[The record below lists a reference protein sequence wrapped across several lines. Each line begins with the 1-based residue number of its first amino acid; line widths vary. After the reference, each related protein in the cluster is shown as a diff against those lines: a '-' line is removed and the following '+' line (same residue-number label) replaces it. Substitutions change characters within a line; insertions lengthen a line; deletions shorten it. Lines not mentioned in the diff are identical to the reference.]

1 MSSLFIQWMSTNRV
15 ATVYYHSTM
24 AVWWSKKKAVSS
36 DVRYYLSQI
45 PAHFKHYTLIH
56 IPLLSLFLHSS
67 LCATEW
73 CDSREQTMSGYP
85 GNLGR
90 RTEVSWAGSAPSSWC
105 GASATDDSPACTMK
119 VGDPNLSK
127 AGGGGVGEQ
136 GRWGRGII
144 RRRGWWCL
152 RQWHLLI
159 GRCPCPWHK

>member
-1 MSSLFIQWMSTNRV
+1 MSISYRQISCWAVKPPCEHFTVSFTCSNILKPSHPSFIF
-15 ATVYYHSTM
+15 H
-24 AVWWSKKKAVSS
+24 
-36 DVRYYLSQI
+36 
-45 PAHFKHYTLIH
+45 
-56 IPLLSLFLHSS
+56 LSLSLSLYSS

-90 RTEVSWAGSAPSSWC
+90 RTEVSWAGGVPSTRC
-105 GASATDDSPACTMK
+105 GSSPTDDSPASTMK
-119 VGDPNLSK
+119 VNDPNLSK
-127 AGGGGVGEQ
+127 AGGGGAGEE

-144 RRRGWWCL
+144 RRRGWRCL